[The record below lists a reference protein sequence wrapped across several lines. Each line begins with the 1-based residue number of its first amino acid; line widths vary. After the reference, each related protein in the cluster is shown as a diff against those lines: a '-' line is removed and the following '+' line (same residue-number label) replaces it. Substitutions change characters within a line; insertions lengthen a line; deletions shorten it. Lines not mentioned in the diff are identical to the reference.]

1 MVNAMVS
8 TVSLGTL
15 LVAGTAL
22 AQSPGPSVGPGS
34 ADIVPV
40 TGPSTVPSLP
50 DPVRFEAIEAPAPAK
65 GSRAGSVRRVPVE
78 SRPAAHGVK
87 TVRKPAATATA
98 KKASA
103 SKRVTKTTAGDPAK
117 AKSVAA
123 PKRAASARH
132 AVVAKPVRLAKP
144 RTPAK
149 HTAPAQPVL
158 PRV

>member
-1 MVNAMVS
+1 MNAMVS

-50 DPVRFEAIEAPAPAK
+50 DPVRFEAVEAPPPAK
-65 GSRAGSVRRVPVE
+65 GSRAGSVRRASVE

-98 KKASA
+98 KKASG
-103 SKRVTKTTAGDPAK
+103 SKRVTKTAGRSAK
-117 AKSVAA
+117 AKGVAA
-123 PKRAASARH
+123 PKRAASAH
-132 AVVAKPVRLAKP
+132 QAVVTKPVPLAKP
-144 RTPAK
+144 LTPAK